1 MAQSLSDEEFSRMQ
15 TQLIELRTLNY
26 ELESNCQRQQTE
38 LGQLQ
43 EKYNNQEKE
52 LQKANK
58 IINKSK
64 NRKEYAVLLEEN
76 ENLQRQFQAQEENF
90 KLQNQTLLEEI
101 SKLNDDNE
109 KLQRQVTTKD
119 GGQDSGSDAELRRL
133 RAENAALQKSL
144 TNSQQRHEDE
154 LMQLQEKLQS
164 LSDDHD
170 NDSCQSPDAGEN
182 DAEELPANGETH
194 GDENKD
200 AVNESGQAKTSR
212 QKLHEIL
219 NVELS
224 VFCEKMCSSK
234 TGDVSK
240 EAETNQRHEVAK
252 DVDENLSVV
261 DGAETESN
269 APGTAM
275 FDSTDKKSGNEDF
288 IEEIDNL
295 KRKLAD
301 SLFHF
306 VSSNEV
312 TAAVVRSPPRE
323 RRQEVEVRSL
333 ALEKQVKEMASLQ
346 LQLDTE
352 REEKRIL
359 QDQLHEAETSGK
371 QEISKLEKE
380 LSQLTEKVKRKQES
394 YLQLQE
400 EKEKLYSENK
410 KSQEELKTAK
420 EHEIEVLTEQM
431 AKLQD
436 EVNTANQRYTEL
448 KEGNERKIKGLEE
461 TMTSQRNQASLSAE
475 ETEQVVA
482 GLRQENASL
491 VTEVQELRAK
501 VKTIREEQ
509 EESEDLISQ
518 LENKVSLTETR
529 CAELAMEVDE
539 LTAHVKEQNTAVEGW
554 NEQISQLTSE
564 RDQLKDSLEEVTKV
578 AKSRKELVDTMAIEK
593 QTTDA
598 NHKEQLDK
606 LQEDYKKEINE
617 LRELLTGEK
626 KLRKEVEDSQQKLA
640 ETKAKLQSVESKS
653 GWFER
658 RLAETEENLKAEKER
673 NEQTLANL
681 QAERDEELKS
691 LQEERE
697 RGEEGFQ
704 SQISGLQEE
713 MEEKEQE
720 MEKLRHELKDKEV
733 ENKIAGKK
741 GDQLVK
747 DLKRQLKLERK
758 RGEQLQQKLQEALS
772 ENRVKPAFEDMF
784 VGREHQ
790 RRNSGDSSIVS
801 QPSRSEVDS
810 PEFRPPSPAASMI
823 SMLNDDTTDL
833 IERLADVQQDKW
845 LLEEK
850 VRHLEENGAALADDL
865 LKKSAIIQ
873 AYAMET
879 KVGPIAESPAKSSPA
894 ASISTLKEKIRSPF
908 GKAKPENTRKIQ
920 LMLEETLTKNI
931 QLQRDVDS
939 MSKELQRFKQ
949 QEVIPPELN
958 ETSDSV
964 LDSSLW
970 KATEEEE
977 SELS

>member
-1 MAQSLSDEEFSRMQ
+1 MLNSRVRKLTAYRGCLNCRGFWEEVAISKMAQSLSDEEFTRMQ

-43 EKYNNQEKE
+43 EKYLSQEKE
-52 LQKANK
+52 LQKAN
-58 IINKSK
+58 
-64 NRKEYAVLLEEN
+64 KEYAVLLEEN

-101 SKLNDDNE
+101 SK
-109 KLQRQVTTKD
+109 
-119 GGQDSGSDAELRRL
+119 
-133 RAENAALQKSL
+133 
-144 TNSQQRHEDE
+144 RHEEE
-154 LMQLQEKLQS
+154 LMQVQEKLRS
-164 LSDDHD
+164 LSDDHGH
-170 NDSCQSPDAGEN
+170 DSCQSSDAGVN
-182 DAEELPANGETH
+182 DAEDLPSNGEIYEANSNEAV
-194 GDENKD
+194 DENR
-200 AVNESGQAKTSR
+200 QAKPSR
-212 QKLHEIL
+212 QKLHDIL
-219 NVELS
+219 NRELS
-224 VFCEKMCSSK
+224 AFCEKMCSSE

-240 EAETNQRHEVAK
+240 EEETNQRHEVAEG
-252 DVDENLSVV
+252 VDANLR
-261 DGAETESN
+261 AEDS
-269 APGTAM
+269 AGTAM
-275 FDSTDKKSGNEDF
+275 LDSRDGKQSSNQDF

-301 SLFHF
+301 SLLHF

-312 TAAVVRSPPRE
+312 TAVVRSPPRE
-323 RRQEVEVRSL
+323 RRQE
-333 ALEKQVKEMASLQ
+333 
-346 LQLDTE
+346 
-352 REEKRIL
+352 
-359 QDQLHEAETSGK
+359 TSSK

-410 KSQEELKTAK
+410 KSLEEFKIAK
-420 EHEIEVLTEQM
+420 EHEIEVLTEQL
-431 AKLQD
+431 AKLQE
-436 EVNTANQRYTEL
+436 EVNT
-448 KEGNERKIKGLEE
+448 
-461 TMTSQRNQASLSAE
+461 SNQASLSAE

-491 VTEVQELRAK
+491 VIEGQELRAK
-501 VKTIREEQ
+501 VKTMREEQ

-539 LTAHVKEQNTAVEGW
+539 LTAHVKEQNTAVDGW

-578 AKSRKELVDTMAIEK
+578 AKSRKELADKMAIDK

-598 NHKEQLDK
+598 AHKDQMEK
-606 LQEDYKKEINE
+606 MQEEYKKEMNE
-617 LRELLTGEK
+617 LRDVLTGEK

-640 ETKAKLQSVESKS
+640 ETKAKLQSLESKS

-658 RLAETEENLKAEKER
+658 RLAETEENLKEEKER

-681 QAERDEELKS
+681 QVEREEELKS

-697 RGEEGFQ
+697 KGEGEFQ
-704 SQISGLQEE
+704 SRISGLQEQ

-720 MEKLRHELKDKEV
+720 MEKLRQELKDKEV

-758 RGEQLQQKLQEALS
+758 RGEQLQQKLQEATS
-772 ENRVKPAFEDMF
+772 ENRVNTAFEDMF

-801 QPSRSEVDS
+801 PPSRSEVDS
-810 PEFRPPSPAASMI
+810 PEYRPPSPAASRI

-833 IERLADVQQDKW
+833 IERLADAQQEKW

-850 VRHLEENGAALADDL
+850 VRHLEENGAALAEDL
-865 LKKSAIIQ
+865 LRKSAIIQ

-879 KVGPIAESPAKSSPA
+879 KIGPIAESPAKPSPA
-894 ASISTLKEKIRSPF
+894 ASISSLKEKIRSPF
-908 GKAKPENTRKIQ
+908 GKTKAENTRKIQ
-920 LMLEETLTKNI
+920 LMLEETLTKNV
-931 QLQRDVDS
+931 QLQQDVDA

-949 QEVIPPELN
+949 EELIPPELN
-958 ETSDSV
+958 ETSDST
-964 LDSSLW
+964 LDSSSW
-970 KATEEEE
+970 KATEERE
-977 SELS
+977 SESS

>member
-306 VSSNEV
+306 VSSNE
-312 TAAVVRSPPRE
+312 AAVVRSPPRE

-436 EVNTANQRYTEL
+436 EVNTA
-448 KEGNERKIKGLEE
+448 
-461 TMTSQRNQASLSAE
+461 NQASLSAE

>member
-1 MAQSLSDEEFSRMQ
+1 M
-15 TQLIELRTLNY
+15 NY

-43 EKYNNQEKE
+43 EKYLSQEKE

-109 KLQRQVTTKD
+109 KLQRQVMSKD
-119 GGQDSGSDAELRRL
+119 GGQDSSSDAELRRL

-144 TNSQQRHEDE
+144 TNFQRRHEEE
-154 LMQLQEKLQS
+154 LMQVQEKLRS
-164 LSDDHD
+164 LSDDHGH
-170 NDSCQSPDAGEN
+170 DSCQSSDAGVN
-182 DAEELPANGETH
+182 DAEDLPSNGETH
-194 GDENKD
+194 EANSNEAVDENR
-200 AVNESGQAKTSR
+200 QAKPSR
-212 QKLHEIL
+212 QKLHDIL
-219 NVELS
+219 NRELS
-224 VFCEKMCSSK
+224 AFCEKMCSSE

-240 EAETNQRHEVAK
+240 EEETNQRHEVAEG
-252 DVDENLSVV
+252 VDANLR
-261 DGAETESN
+261 AEDS
-269 APGTAM
+269 AGTAM
-275 FDSTDKKSGNEDF
+275 LDSRDGKQSSNQDF

-301 SLFHF
+301 SLLHF

-312 TAAVVRSPPRE
+312 TAVVRSPPRE

-333 ALEKQVKEMASLQ
+333 ALEKQIKEMATLQ

-359 QDQLHEAETSGK
+359 QEQLHEAETSSK

-410 KSQEELKTAK
+410 KSLEEFKIAK
-420 EHEIEVLTEQM
+420 EHEIEVLTEQL
-431 AKLQD
+431 AKLQE
-436 EVNTANQRYTEL
+436 EVNTSNQRYLEL
-448 KEGNERKIKGLEE
+448 KEENEKKIKGLEE
-461 TMTSQRNQASLSAE
+461 AMTSQRNQASLSAE

-491 VTEVQELRAK
+491 VIEGQELRAK
-501 VKTIREEQ
+501 VKTMREEQ

-539 LTAHVKEQNTAVEGW
+539 LTAHVKEQNTAVDGW

-578 AKSRKELVDTMAIEK
+578 AKSRKELADKMAIDK

-598 NHKEQLDK
+598 THKDQMEK
-606 LQEDYKKEINE
+606 MQEEYKKEMNE
-617 LRELLTGEK
+617 LRDVLTGEK

-640 ETKAKLQSVESKS
+640 ETKAKLQSLESKS

-658 RLAETEENLKAEKER
+658 RLAETEENLKEEKER

-681 QAERDEELKS
+681 QVEREEELKS

-697 RGEEGFQ
+697 KGEGEFQ
-704 SQISGLQEE
+704 SRISGLQEQ

-720 MEKLRHELKDKEV
+720 MEKLRQELKDKEV

-758 RGEQLQQKLQEALS
+758 RGEQLQQKLQEATS
-772 ENRVKPAFEDMF
+772 ENRVKTAFEDMF

-801 QPSRSEVDS
+801 PPSRSEVDS
-810 PEFRPPSPAASMI
+810 PEYRPPSPAASMI

-833 IERLADVQQDKW
+833 IERLADAQQEKW

-850 VRHLEENGAALADDL
+850 VRHLEENGAALAEDL
-865 LKKSAIIQ
+865 LRKSAIIQ

-879 KVGPIAESPAKSSPA
+879 KIGPIAESPSKPSPA
-894 ASISTLKEKIRSPF
+894 ASISSLKEKIRSPF
-908 GKAKPENTRKIQ
+908 GKTKAENTRKIQ
-920 LMLEETLTKNI
+920 LMLEETLTKNV
-931 QLQRDVDS
+931 QLQQDVDA

-949 QEVIPPELN
+949 EELIPPELN
-958 ETSDSV
+958 ETSDST
-964 LDSSLW
+964 LDSSSW
-970 KATEEEE
+970 KATAERE
-977 SELS
+977 SESS